1 MRHLSEGSAYSFT
14 VGVSLADEALA
25 VHDADCAALALQ
37 DALWL
42 HVRAG
47 RRPQSVND
55 GLKLTQLLDST
66 KLSPEVR
73 KHVRARFR

>member
-1 MRHLSEGSAYSFT
+1 
-14 VGVSLADEALA
+14 
-25 VHDADCAALALQ
+25 VHDADCRALALQ

-42 HVRAG
+42 HARAG

-55 GLKLTQLLDST
+55 GLKLTQLFDST

-73 KHVRARFR
+73 KQVRARFR